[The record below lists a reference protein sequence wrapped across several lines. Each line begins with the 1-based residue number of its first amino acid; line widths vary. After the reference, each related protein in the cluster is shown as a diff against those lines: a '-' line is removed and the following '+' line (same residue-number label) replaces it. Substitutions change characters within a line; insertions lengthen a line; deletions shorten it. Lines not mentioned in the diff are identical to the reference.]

1 VARGP
6 LRTDQPHFTTPPPP
20 HSLLYSVLSVTMPET
35 YTLSPQAYALSILH
49 SALHPSST
57 TIGLFLAS
65 SSEITEVVPLQH
77 INTNLSPYTE
87 LGLELAT
94 AYADGKGLKV
104 VGIYV
109 AHEAESKGLGRIG
122 ERILAKVGGF
132 GVVLNNERLGAGE
145 GAFDVRLLHLSIDV
159 NRAFRWRGD

>member
-1 VARGP
+1 
-6 LRTDQPHFTTPPPP
+6 
-20 HSLLYSVLSVTMPET
+20 MPET

>member
-1 VARGP
+1 
-6 LRTDQPHFTTPPPP
+6 
-20 HSLLYSVLSVTMPET
+20 MPEI
-35 YTLSPQAYALSILH
+35 YTLTSAAYALPILH

-77 INTNLSPYTE
+77 VNTNLSPYTE
-87 LGLELAT
+87 LGLELAST
-94 AYADGKGLKV
+94 YAEGKGLKV
-104 VGIYV
+104 AGIYV
-109 AHEAESKGLGRIG
+109 AHEVETKGLGRIA

-145 GAFDVRLLHLSIDV
+145 GAFDVRLCSPLYQYE
-159 NRAFRWRGD
+159 

>member
-1 VARGP
+1 
-6 LRTDQPHFTTPPPP
+6 
-20 HSLLYSVLSVTMPET
+20 MPDT
-35 YTLSPQAYALSILH
+35 YTLSPIAYALPILH

-65 SSEITEVVPLQH
+65 SSDITEVVPLQH
-77 INTNLSPYTE
+77 VNTNLSPYTE

-94 AYADGKGLKV
+94 TYADGKGLKI
-104 VGIYV
+104 VGMYI
-109 AHEAESKGLGRIG
+109 AHESETKGLGRIG

-145 GAFDVRLLHLSIDV
+145 GAFDVCISPPFAILDHRIKVD
-159 NRAFRWRGD
+159 R

>member
-1 VARGP
+1 
-6 LRTDQPHFTTPPPP
+6 
-20 HSLLYSVLSVTMPET
+20 MPNT
-35 YTLSPQAYALSILH
+35 YTLSPIAYALPILH

-65 SSEITEVVPLQH
+65 SSDMTEVVPLQH
-77 INTNLSPYTE
+77 VNTNLSPYTE

-94 AYADGKGLKV
+94 AYADGKGSKI
-104 VGIYV
+104 VGMYI
-109 AHEAESKGLGRIG
+109 AHESDTKGLGRVG

-145 GAFDVRLLHLSIDV
+145 GAFDVRLSPSFSEIGHWIKV
-159 NRAFRWRGD
+159 ER

>member
-1 VARGP
+1 
-6 LRTDQPHFTTPPPP
+6 
-20 HSLLYSVLSVTMPET
+20 
-35 YTLSPQAYALSILH
+35 
-49 SALHPSST
+49 
-57 TIGLFLAS
+57 
-65 SSEITEVVPLQH
+65 
-77 INTNLSPYTE
+77 
-87 LGLELAT
+87 
-94 AYADGKGLKV
+94 LKV

>member
-1 VARGP
+1 
-6 LRTDQPHFTTPPPP
+6 
-20 HSLLYSVLSVTMPET
+20 MPDT
-35 YTLSPQAYALSILH
+35 YTLTPAAYALPILH

-94 AYADGKGLKV
+94 SYADGKGLKIA
-104 VGIYV
+104 GIYV
-109 AHEAESKGLGRIG
+109 AHEVETKGLGRIG

-132 GVVLNNERLGAGE
+132 GVVLNNERLGSGE
-145 GAFDVRLLHLSIDV
+145 GAFDVRLSPLSDLIVWNARQRRD
-159 NRAFRWRGD
+159 

>member
-1 VARGP
+1 
-6 LRTDQPHFTTPPPP
+6 
-20 HSLLYSVLSVTMPET
+20 MPDT
-35 YTLSPQAYALSILH
+35 YTLSPIAYALPILH

-65 SSEITEVVPLQH
+65 SSDITEVIPLQH
-77 INTNLSPYTE
+77 VNTNLSPYTE

-94 AYADGKGLKV
+94 TYADGKGLKI
-104 VGIYV
+104 VGMYI
-109 AHEAESKGLGRIG
+109 AHESDTKGLGRVG

-145 GAFDVRLLHLSIDV
+145 GAFDVRFSLISDD
-159 NRAFRWRGD
+159 FRGSRL

>member
-1 VARGP
+1 
-6 LRTDQPHFTTPPPP
+6 
-20 HSLLYSVLSVTMPET
+20 MPET
-35 YTLSPQAYALSILH
+35 YTLTPTAYALPILH

-77 INTNLSPYTE
+77 INTSLSPYTE
-87 LGLELAT
+87 LGLELAST
-94 AYADGKGLKV
+94 YAEAKGLKV

-109 AHEAESKGLGRIG
+109 AHEADSKGLGRIG

-145 GAFDVRLLHLSIDV
+145 GAFDVRISPFSHDIV
-159 NRAFRWRGD
+159 GNVR